1 MKPVMAKGTLTR
13 RKAITAVEPITAAMS
28 ITATKPILAME
39 PITVTKPITAM
50 KLLILAMKSIIMVEP
65 TMVPGPSNIDVAMK
79 PVTVSKITETTFTM
93 VEAFTGMEVATMQTF
108 RAGCLPH
115 L

>member
-1 MKPVMAKGTLTR
+1 
-13 RKAITAVEPITAAMS
+13 
-28 ITATKPILAME
+28 
-39 PITVTKPITAM
+39 
-50 KLLILAMKSIIMVEP
+50 
-65 TMVPGPSNIDVAMK
+65 MVPGPSNIDVAMK

-93 VEAFTGMEVATMQTF
+93 VEAFMGMEVATMQTF